1 MGGRRTHEGED
12 VGGDDEDDEERE
24 EVDEPGAEREH
35 GGGGGGGVARH
46 GDAAGEG
53 ERAGVAEEGREGVG
67 RLVARAHPRGGPEH
81 QLSRDAC
88 SLPLCLR
95 LPRGMGWAAGLNPP
109 LPSAPDLALG
119 KGFLI
124 FLTVSL
130 PSVTWPSTRQISF
143 F

>member
-12 VGGDDEDDEERE
+12 VGGDEEDDEERE
-24 EVDEPGAEREH
+24 EVDEPGAERGH
-35 GGGGGGGVARH
+35 GGGGGVARH

-95 LPRGMGWAAGLNPP
+95 LPRGMGWAAGLIPP
-109 LPSAPDLALG
+109 VAEYP
-119 KGFLI
+119 
-124 FLTVSL
+124 
-130 PSVTWPSTRQISF
+130 R
-143 F
+143 

>member
-1 MGGRRTHEGED
+1 LGGRRTHEGED

-24 EVDEPGAEREH
+24 EVDEPGAERGH
-35 GGGGGGGVARH
+35 GGGGGVARH

-67 RLVARAHPRGGPEH
+67 RLVAGAHPRGGPEH

-95 LPRGMGWAAGLNPP
+95 LPRGMGWAAGLKP
-109 LPSAPDLALG
+109 LCRVSVISHSA
-119 KGFLI
+119 KGF
-124 FLTVSL
+124 
-130 PSVTWPSTRQISF
+130 
-143 F
+143 

>member
-1 MGGRRTHEGED
+1 

-24 EVDEPGAEREH
+24 EVDEPGAERGH
-35 GGGGGGGVARH
+35 GGGVARH

-53 ERAGVAEEGREGVG
+53 ERARVAEEGREVVG

-95 LPRGMGWAAGLNPP
+95 LPRGMDWAAGLNPARDP
-109 LPSAPDLALG
+109 ALD

-124 FLTVSL
+124 FLTASS
-130 PSVTWPSTRQISF
+130 PSVIYKDILIYKHCTW
-143 F
+143 

>member
-1 MGGRRTHEGED
+1 
-12 VGGDDEDDEERE
+12 VGGDEEDDEERE
-24 EVDEPGAEREH
+24 EVDEAGAERGH
-35 GGGGGGGVARH
+35 GGGVARH

-95 LPRGMGWAAGLNPP
+95 LPRGMGWAAGWLRFCADR
-109 LPSAPDLALG
+109 SRAHGGRGAAIG
-119 KGFLI
+119 SGSRHGRGGWVRCGAAVFWC
-124 FLTVSL
+124 T
-130 PSVTWPSTRQISF
+130 
-143 F
+143 